1 MTSHAILIDLT
12 QCVGCHFCEAACQA
26 NKGLPADTQLVTLR
40 FNEFT
45 GEDGAFDQGMGRK
58 QCMHCVKP
66 ACASACTVGALRKTA
81 DGPVVYDAARC
92 IGCRYCM
99 YACPFQVPTFQWD
112 RTLGLINKCDM
123 CADRIAAGEQPAC
136 AAACPTG
143 AILFGERDALLEE
156 ARQRIVKAPDRYV
169 HYIYGEREAGGT
181 SVLYLS
187 DTPFAELGFPEVGYE
202 SPAHANEEVMHATPT
217 VAAGMMLAL
226 TGIYWTVKRRNEL
239 MHRHPIDFEVEEAE
253 HVAKNR

>member
-1 MTSHAILIDLT
+1 MTDYAILIDLT
-12 QCVGCHFCEAACQA
+12 QCVGCHFCEGACQT
-26 NKGLPADTQLVTLR
+26 NKGLPADTRLVTLR

-45 GEDGAFDQGMGRK
+45 GEDGAFSQEMGRK
-58 QCMHCVKP
+58 QCMHCLKP
-66 ACASACTVGALRKTA
+66 ACASACTVGALRKTL
-81 DGPVVYDAARC
+81 DGPVVYDAYKC

-99 YACPFQVPTFQWD
+99 YACPFHVPTFQWE
-112 RTLGLINKCDM
+112 RKLGLIDKCDM
-123 CADRIAAGEQPAC
+123 CANRLAAGEQPAC

-143 AILFGERDALLEE
+143 AILFGERKQLLEE
-156 ARQRIVKAPDRYV
+156 ARLRLLKAPERYV
-169 HYIYGEREAGGT
+169 HHIYGEREAGGT

-187 DTPFAELGFPEVGYE
+187 DVPFEELGFPEVGYE

-239 MHRHPIDFEVEEAE
+239 MSRRQAAFTHEEAE
-253 HVAKNR
+253 DVAENR